1 MHPNETHRSRT
12 TLAVMTAAT
21 VLSVGCA
28 SRAMQTE
35 SGGDMTMAGATRPA
49 ASAILAA
56 WPIKQRE
63 TATMLIGKYGN
74 PDVVGD
80 RMLVWF
86 DTGPFTKT
94 VLMRDAAPHDFPMP
108 HVDYLTQTVLY
119 RVPAD
124 KADDLFEYDGSV
136 WVHRTRGELSA
147 QCDMEALNLL
157 ALNLAHDVASGRR
170 SVADARAF
178 YARTA
183 MEFKQG
189 NRSSPYLTGLL
200 FQPGANAADP
210 DKPHM
215 M

>member
-1 MHPNETHRSRT
+1 MRPNEIRRHRT
-12 TLAVMTAAT
+12 ALALVGAA
-21 VLSVGCA
+21 VLSTGCA
-28 SRAMQTE
+28 PGTMRTE
-35 SGGDMTMAGATRPA
+35 SGGEMAMPGGTRPA
-49 ASAILAA
+49 ASVVLAA
-56 WPIKQRE
+56 WPMKQRE

-94 VLMRDAAPHDFPMP
+94 VLRRDAAPHDFPMP

-124 KADDLFEYDGSV
+124 KVDDLFEYDGSV
-136 WVHRTRGELSA
+136 WAHRTRGELSA
-147 QCDMEALNLL
+147 QCDVEGMNFL
-157 ALNLAHDVASGRR
+157 ALNLAHDIASGRR

-189 NRSSPYLTGLL
+189 NRSSPYVTGLM
-200 FQPGANAADP
+200 FRPGANAADP